1 MVLENPGK
9 CTQKEVMEN
18 HFQHSVCT
26 LRNTLAT
33 MFIERDEFVLTY
45 LQEPKADKD
54 EENCRKLNEYL
65 NNPPAPGSTR
75 SASGGVGSLPSELSS
90 LGGFMSYDMFSALFQ
105 DVCGA

>member
-1 MVLENPGK
+1 LFSL
-9 CTQKEVMEN
+9 
-18 HFQHSVCT
+18 HFI
-26 LRNTLAT
+26 LLDY
-33 MFIERDEFVLTY
+33 FLLTS

-90 LGGFMSYDMFSALFQ
+90 LGGCLALL
-105 DVCGA
+105 CA

>member
-1 MVLENPGK
+1 LFSL
-9 CTQKEVMEN
+9 
-18 HFQHSVCT
+18 HFILLDYFS
-26 LRNTLAT
+26 
-33 MFIERDEFVLTY
+33 LTS

-90 LGGFMSYDMFSALFQ
+90 LGGCLALL
-105 DVCGA
+105 CA

>member
-1 MVLENPGK
+1 
-9 CTQKEVMEN
+9 
-18 HFQHSVCT
+18 
-26 LRNTLAT
+26 
-33 MFIERDEFVLTY
+33 MFVKLVFITAVFCMRSCFHW

-90 LGGFMSYDMFSALFQ
+90 LGGSYVVFVFILILLLISGMNDKNYHI
-105 DVCGA
+105 